1 MKILNK
7 ITSFFLLLE
16 LLFSIVI
23 TISIM
28 CVLPK
33 YQRSLRRFWAK
44 SQRKILGYEIK
55 EIGKL
60 DLSANLYILNHQSML
75 DIMIFEEIHPK
86 DICWIAKKEI
96 AKLFFIGKMLKIPK
110 MIAIDRKNPRSM
122 ALILSQAREK
132 IAQNRPIMIF
142 PEGTRSDG
150 ESILKF
156 HKGADILV
164 KKLQLK
170 VQPIV
175 IAGSR
180 HLLDTKKL
188 STRRG
193 KLVVEYLALADTSDD
208 DWLQKARI
216 AMEHSLK
223 KNLKELNFK

>member
-122 ALILSQAREK
+122 ALILSQAKEK

-188 STRRG
+188 STHRG

-216 AMEHSLK
+216 AMEYSLK

>member
-86 DICWIAKKEI
+86 DICWIAKQEI

-122 ALILSQAREK
+122 ALILSQAKEQ

-193 KLVVEYLALADTSDD
+193 KLVVEYLALADTSDE

>member
-23 TISIM
+23 TISLM

-33 YQRSLRRFWAK
+33 YQRSLRRSWAK

-122 ALILSQAREK
+122 ALILSQAKEQ

>member
-122 ALILSQAREK
+122 ALILSQAKEQ

-156 HKGADILV
+156 NKGADILA

-193 KLVVEYLALADTSDD
+193 KLVVEYLALADTSDE

>member
-33 YQRSLRRFWAK
+33 YQRFFRRIWAK

-122 ALILSQAREK
+122 ALILSQAKEQ

>member
-7 ITSFFLLLE
+7 ITSFFLLIE
-16 LLFSIVI
+16 LLFSIVV
-23 TISIM
+23 TISLMSI
-28 CVLPK
+28 LPK
-33 YQRSLRRFWAK
+33 YQRQLRMLWAK
-44 SQRKILGYEIK
+44 SQRKILGYKII

-60 DLSANLYILNHQSML
+60 DLNANLYILNHQSML

-122 ALILSQAREK
+122 AQILSQAKEK
-132 IAQNRPIMIF
+132 IAQNRPVMIF

-150 ESILKF
+150 MGILKF
-156 HKGADILV
+156 HKGADILA
-164 KKLQLK
+164 KKLHLK
-170 VQPIV
+170 VQPVV

-188 STRRG
+188 ISRRG
-193 KLVVEYLALADTSDD
+193 KLIVEYLDLADTSDEN
-208 DWLQKARI
+208 WLENTRQAMQKTL
-216 AMEHSLK
+216 E
-223 KNLKELNFK
+223 KNLKELNY

>member
-23 TISIM
+23 TIGLM

-122 ALILSQAREK
+122 ALILSQAKEK

-193 KLVVEYLALADTSDD
+193 KLVVEYLALADTNDEN
-208 DWLQKARI
+208 WLQKARI

>member
-33 YQRSLRRFWAK
+33 YQRFLRRFWAK

-110 MIAIDRKNPRSM
+110 MIAIDRKNPRSI
-122 ALILSQAREK
+122 ALILSQAKEK

-156 HKGADILV
+156 HKGADILA

-193 KLVVEYLALADTSDD
+193 KLVVEYLALADTSDEN
-208 DWLQKARI
+208 WLQKARI

>member
-1 MKILNK
+1 
-7 ITSFFLLLE
+7 
-16 LLFSIVI
+16 
-23 TISIM
+23 
-28 CVLPK
+28 
-33 YQRSLRRFWAK
+33 
-44 SQRKILGYEIK
+44 
-55 EIGKL
+55 
-60 DLSANLYILNHQSML
+60 
-75 DIMIFEEIHPK
+75 
-86 DICWIAKKEI
+86 
-96 AKLFFIGKMLKIPK
+96 

-122 ALILSQAREK
+122 ALILSQAKEK

-156 HKGADILV
+156 HKGADILA

>member
-33 YQRSLRRFWAK
+33 YQRFFRRIWAK

-122 ALILSQAREK
+122 ALILSQAKEQ

-193 KLVVEYLALADTSDD
+193 KLVVEYLALADTSDE

>member
-1 MKILNK
+1 
-7 ITSFFLLLE
+7 
-16 LLFSIVI
+16 
-23 TISIM
+23 
-28 CVLPK
+28 
-33 YQRSLRRFWAK
+33 
-44 SQRKILGYEIK
+44 
-55 EIGKL
+55 
-60 DLSANLYILNHQSML
+60 ML

-110 MIAIDRKNPRSM
+110 MIAIDRKNPHSM
-122 ALILSQAREK
+122 ALILSQAKEQ

-156 HKGADILV
+156 HKGADILA

>member
-122 ALILSQAREK
+122 ALILSQAKEK

-193 KLVVEYLALADTSDD
+193 KLVVEYLALADTSDE

>member
-23 TISIM
+23 TISTM

-122 ALILSQAREK
+122 ALILSQAKEK

-188 STRRG
+188 STHRG

-216 AMEHSLK
+216 AMEYSLK

>member
-122 ALILSQAREK
+122 ALILSQAKEK

-193 KLVVEYLALADTSDD
+193 KLVVEYLALADTSDEN
-208 DWLQKARI
+208 WLQKARI